1 MLDLLVRFDGRL
13 LLLSFGNERHTAE
26 SLSIERNSLKLLID
40 GVPAA
45 LSFHRW
51 GPQLFIDVSGN
62 HLTISEPEFSSGAS
76 AGPAEGSV
84 RAPMPGRVLR
94 LEIAQGTPVR
104 SGDRLLLLEAMKM
117 EHVLRAPVAGTLS
130 DLLVA
135 EGDQVREGDVLC
147 VIVPEHE

>member
-1 MLDLLVRFDGRL
+1 
-13 LLLSFGNERHTAE
+13 
-26 SLSIERNSLKLLID
+26 
-40 GVPAA
+40 
-45 LSFHRW
+45 
-51 GPQLFIDVSGN
+51 
-62 HLTISEPEFSSGAS
+62 
-76 AGPAEGSV
+76 
-84 RAPMPGRVLR
+84 
-94 LEIAQGTPVR
+94 VR